1 MSKNAFSTW
10 LNTFISEKGLDLEHT
25 FEVEGPEWG
34 LNSIPLGVVVEHMHI
49 APPKEQ
55 AAIKDMIVRID
66 FRNGNVLDFFQHL
79 AKAIAK

>member
-1 MSKNAFSTW
+1 MSTFSRW

-34 LNSIPLGVVVEHMHI
+34 LNLIPLGVVVEHIHI
-49 APPKEQ
+49 APSREQ

-66 FRNGNVLDFFQHL
+66 FHNGNVLDYFQHL
-79 AKAIAK
+79 AKALAQ